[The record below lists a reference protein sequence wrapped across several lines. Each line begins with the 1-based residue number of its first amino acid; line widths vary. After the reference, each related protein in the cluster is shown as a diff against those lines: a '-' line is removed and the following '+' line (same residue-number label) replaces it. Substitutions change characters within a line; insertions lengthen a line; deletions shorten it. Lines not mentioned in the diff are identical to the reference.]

1 MPEPKFLTT
10 REVAALLR
18 VKERKV
24 YELASAGE
32 LPCRRLTG
40 KLLFPRAAIEDMLA
54 GTGEMSKPASDVRP
68 SVLVGSHDPM
78 LEWAAREAGSGL
90 AAFFDGSLDGLARF
104 ADGEAIACGMHVFE
118 AGSGAGGWNRTH
130 VQQRCAAMPAVL
142 VEWAQRRQ
150 GLIVGAAAAGAI
162 GSMSDL
168 AGRTVALRQPTAGG
182 RILFDHLLAEAGL
195 GADALEVLPAPARTE
210 TDIAAAVANGSA
222 DAALGLEAMARQFR
236 LDFVPLVQERFDLL
250 VWRRA
255 WFEPPMQ
262 RLLAFCRTP
271 AFAQKAR
278 DLGGYDISGLGTVHW
293 NGP

>member
-1 MPEPKFLTT
+1 MSQPEFLTT
-10 REVAALLR
+10 REVADLLR

-40 KLLFPRAAIEDMLA
+40 KLLFPRAEIEHMLRGGDGPAAQTA
-54 GTGEMSKPASDVRP
+54 GSRP
-68 SVLVGSHDPM
+68 GVLVGSHDPL

-90 AAFFDGSLDGLARF
+90 AAFFDGSLDGLDRF
-104 ADGEAIACGMHVFE
+104 AGGEAIACGMHVFE
-118 AGSGAGGWNRTH
+118 QSDGWNVSH
-130 VQQRCAAMPAVL
+130 VSRQCADQPAVL
-142 VEWAQRRQ
+142 VEWARRRQ
-150 GLIVGAAAAGAI
+150 GLIVGGGAAGSI
-162 GSMSDL
+162 RSVGDL

-182 RILFDHLLAEAGL
+182 RILFDHLLGAAGL
-195 GADALEVLPAPARTE
+195 AADALEVLPAPARTE

-236 LDFVPLVQERFDLL
+236 LDFVPLVEERFDLL
-250 VWRRA
+250 VWRQA

-271 AFAQKAR
+271 AFAEKAR
-278 DLGGYDISGLGTVHW
+278 DLGGYDVSGHGAVHW